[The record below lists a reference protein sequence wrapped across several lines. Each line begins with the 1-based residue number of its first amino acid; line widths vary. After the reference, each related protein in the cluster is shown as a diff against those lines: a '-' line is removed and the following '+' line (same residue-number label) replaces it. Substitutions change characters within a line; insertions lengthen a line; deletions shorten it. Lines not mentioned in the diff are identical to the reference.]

1 MAQIRLPVL
10 TLVALAALAAA
21 APGQQSGSSPLL
33 PPTNGPRR
41 VDPTWLALV
50 DATVHVSP
58 DKTLDRA
65 TVIMRSG
72 RIESVTEA
80 NPGPDGKHFTP
91 DDIAT
96 RLPIGPRVLDGK
108 GLHAYA
114 AFVDP
119 YVEVDAPKPDPKR
132 TGVHWNDGVI
142 PQRTALDGPGLT
154 DGPAKELRELG
165 FGAAC
170 ITPKGGLFRGSSAL
184 VSTAQADPDA
194 SMAKPP
200 VYAEQLYQSVAFEI
214 SGRQYPDSQM
224 GAIALIRQTL
234 SDAEWLASNGQAAKA
249 ALSAGEVN
257 ALAPLAQITQETTN
271 SPSTP
276 AALGDS
282 GTPVLLFDTSDELES
297 LRAIKIAR
305 EFKRPYAL
313 LGCGTEFARLGAL
326 RELMTTDKAAFILP
340 VSLPKAP
347 DVSSI
352 EKAEGVELRDM
363 MTWEQAPT
371 NPRRLHD
378 AGIRFAFTTAKLK
391 DKSNFLPNI
400 RKFVRYGLPKQVALA
415 SLTTTPAELLAA
427 TNQLG
432 TIDAGKR
439 ANILVMTDDLFDKK
453 SKIRM
458 MLVDGQLHQLS
469 KPDVDIAGTWT
480 VTANFPD
487 NAVRTIII
495 SKPKPGDGDVLI
507 TKLTP
512 AQPADGDK
520 PAEGDE
526 PKSKEKKVEA
536 KARKVA
542 LEGNQLTYVF
552 DHDDLGAP
560 GIVSSFLV
568 FDLGATPP
576 TYIGRGVLPDGREF
590 TFTGERLPDKLTGVW
605 PTWFPPQA
613 GQQAFQG
620 AALVFDDN
628 NKLEGREPF
637 EKPSPVAVKD
647 LKWDGKVVSY
657 ALDLPP
663 QAGGEVQI
671 TLTPDF
677 SKDPDAATGI
687 VKSKNGEFNFTSVRR
702 AANPFIGTWRVS
714 KADNADVPADRK
726 EQIRVIIAEKDM
738 RVTRTLDDGTTKEAK
753 GKDEKFADGT
763 YAFTH
768 SLNDLGFEF
777 LGKDGSSADK
787 LVIRFGETP
796 KDDTIEGTSTFTDGT
811 THTYTAQRELKD
823 DKKDDDDAAPTDIP
837 EKIGRPFGPY
847 ALDAAPSQETVY
859 LTNATVWTNTDQG
872 ILQNATIL
880 LKAGKIQ
887 SVFKDTSAELTRGDL
902 PAGTR
907 VIDCTGKHITAG
919 IIDAHSHT
927 GISKG
932 VNEGGQAVT
941 SEVRIADVTNP
952 DDVNWYRQL
961 AGGVTTVLSLHG
973 SANAIGGQSQTNKLR
988 WGCAQP
994 DDMHFEGAIPGIKF
1008 ALGENPRSVNWDA
1021 GTGQYPRSRMGVEK
1035 LIRDRFTAAKE
1046 YAAVN
1051 GPFASDLEPA
1061 KNQDNPFPS
1070 PHVTALPLR
1079 RDLELEALAEILA
1092 GQRLIHCHS
1101 YRQDEIVMLTQVAR
1115 DFNFKIG
1122 TFQHVLEG
1130 YKVAD
1135 YVRDYS
1141 GGGSGFSDWWAF
1153 KVEVQDAIPAGF
1165 PLMHKVGA
1173 VASFNS
1179 DSNSLARHL
1188 NVEAG
1193 KAIKYGREV
1202 GGIEPAEA
1210 LKFVTLNP
1218 AKQLRIDNR
1227 VGAIAPGLDADI
1239 AVWNGD
1245 PMSTF
1250 SRCERTFVDGRELFS
1265 LEQDAKHRATI
1276 TAERQRLIAKLLD
1289 YKKKN
1294 PDDKKDGDKKD
1305 ADKKDQP
1312 TKPTDFS
1319 DQQLAAIR
1327 ARQLEIMRSGRDP
1340 FYAPGV
1346 CGCGV
1351 MH

>member
-132 TGVHWNDGVI
+132 TGVHWNDGVT

-234 SDAEWLASNGQAAKA
+234 SDADWLASNGQAAKA

-257 ALAPLAQITQETTN
+257 ALAPLSGKVAEWQSGKAENGT
-271 SPSTP
+271 SRASTLP
-276 AALGDS
+276 LDHSA
-282 GTPVLLFDTSDELES
+282 TPPLLFDTSDELES

-313 LGCGTEFARLGAL
+313 LGCGTEFARLVAL
-326 RELMTTDKAAFILP
+326 REFMTADKAAFILP

-352 EKAEGVELRDM
+352 ERAEGVELRDM

-415 SLTTTPAELLAA
+415 NLTTTPAQLLAVD
-427 TNQLG
+427 NQLG

-487 NAVRTIII
+487 NAARTIII
-495 SKPKPGDGDVLI
+495 SKPKPGDGDVVI

-512 AQPADGDK
+512 AAPADGDK
-520 PAEGDE
+520 PET
-526 PKSKEKKVEA
+526 KEKKVEA

-590 TFTGERLPDKLTGVW
+590 TFTGERQPDKLTGVW

-663 QAGGEVQI
+663 EAGGGEVQI

-677 SKDPDAATGI
+677 TKDPGTATGI

-768 SLNDLGFEF
+768 SLNELGFDF

-787 LVIRFGETP
+787 LNIRFGETP
-796 KDDTIEGTSTFTDGT
+796 KDDTIEGISTFSDGT

-837 EKIGRPFGPY
+837 EKLGLPFGPY
-847 ALDAAPSQETVY
+847 ALDATPPQETVY

-887 SVFKDTSAELTRGDL
+887 SVFKDTPAELTRGDL
-902 PAGTR
+902 PAGIR

-988 WGCAQP
+988 WGCAVP

-1202 GGIEPAEA
+1202 GGIEPADA

-1239 AVWNGD
+1239 AVWNGN

-1305 ADKKDQP
+1305 EP